1 MKNLQNISSLL
12 IAPLLLLPAARAQVA
27 EIPNQLPVSVTV
39 ARCQYTPADEACI
52 SWRES
57 SAASSEKSPDGTLAQ
72 MPRRIPQPPHLP
84 SRPPG
89 PYPRMGYPRMAV
101 PAPNVGHAAIGFLIG
116 FTLGV
121 VHPND
126 RTAGSH
132 VALGLLCGGLG
143 AVFGAAIP
151 SFSSHHPYHRW
162 PNDDDDDDDEMASRS
177 KVAKPASP
185 QPAPAE
191 AATASTAPTSLPDR
205 REPLFS
211 DPQEPPLPYAASD

>member
-12 IAPLLLLPAARAQVA
+12 IAPLLLLSAALAQVA
-27 EIPNQLPVSVTV
+27 NSEIPDQLPVSVAV
-39 ARCQYTPADEACI
+39 ARCQYTPADESCL
-52 SWRES
+52 SLRES
-57 SAASSEKSPDGTLAQ
+57 SAVNSDGTLAQ
-72 MPRRIPQPPHLP
+72 MPRRIPEPPRLP
-84 SRPPG
+84 RRPPG
-89 PYPRMGYPRMAV
+89 PYPRMGYPRMAG

-132 VALGLLCGGLG
+132 VVLGLLCGGLG

-151 SFSSHHPYHRW
+151 SFSSHHPYNRW
-162 PNDDDDDDDEMASRS
+162 PDDDDDEMASLS

-185 QPAPAE
+185 EPAPAE
-191 AATASTAPTSLPDR
+191 AATASTAPTSSAGS
-205 REPLFS
+205 E
-211 DPQEPPLPYAASD
+211 